1 MIDIKEIHNKQYK
14 NIFFDIFDTIVSRT
28 VQPEYTKKIWANH
41 IVKRCKLNIS
51 MIDLYQKRNRLEAS
65 IGEKNANEGHDWE
78 FCYQD
83 LLTELYQEI
92 ETDISLEEFSK
103 IATEIEVEIESN
115 VQKVDDKVLKEIK
128 RAKKEGKKIY
138 CISDMY
144 LSKEMITEI
153 FNNLEILEYF
163 DDIFISCEYLKNKKS
178 GELYSIV
185 LKKLKAK
192 PEECIM
198 IGDNE
203 HSDFTM
209 PKEKGMEALHLD
221 RSKNYK
227 KYEKFEQENTPEL
240 TLEKV
245 EKLTEKNSDNFENI
259 IFSLY
264 NFTEK
269 LYYQLLD
276 DGLDEVFFLSREG
289 EYLKKLFDEFQKNIY
304 GKKLKTNYLL
314 VSRKATY
321 LPSLKSL
328 DKEDFAGLLQ
338 QYSYIN
344 LKEFL
349 ASLNFSKEDIQSILD
364 SYRKDCQKIIE
375 KEELNE
381 NEEREMKEII
391 DGNYDQKIIYLYESK
406 LLIFLKENKTFKE
419 IYEQNRTEQNELF
432 KKYIHSM
439 TKEKRICV
447 VDVGWNGSIQD
458 NIANILGSEYTVTGY
473 LLGLVTREDPKKVA
487 KLNNK
492 QGLIFTNVP
501 EVSKNFDLYAEN
513 RSVYEILL
521 GASHGSA
528 NRYVEKGSKVEVLTF
543 EKKEEKDIY
552 KNVIS
557 KIQDTMMETFKEL
570 LKIIPNGYYDNKKLE
585 KIFNRAH
592 FKMLFLPNEEQ
603 LKFYNKIYH
612 YENFGVF
619 EFTEFNLKKK
629 LSIKYYLKE
638 NLKYFIKHK
647 AFFYDA
653 FWPVLKLCN
662 EKLYLQKALYV
673 HGRKRSLK
681 RKGVL

>member
-92 ETDISLEEFSK
+92 ETNLSLEEFSK

-144 LSKEMITEI
+144 LSKEMITKI
-153 FNNLEILEYF
+153 FNNLGILEYF

-185 LKKLKAK
+185 LKKLKAT

-209 PKEKGMEALHLD
+209 PKEQGMSAIHLD

-240 TLEKV
+240 TLEKA

-264 NFTEK
+264 SFTEK
-269 LYYQLLD
+269 LYYQLLE

-364 SYRKDCQKIIE
+364 SYRKDCEKIIE

-391 DGNYDQKIIYLYESK
+391 DGNYDQKIIHH
-406 LLIFLKENKTFKE
+406 
-419 IYEQNRTEQNELF
+419 Q
-432 KKYIHSM
+432 
-439 TKEKRICV
+439 
-447 VDVGWNGSIQD
+447 
-458 NIANILGSEYTVTGY
+458 
-473 LLGLVTREDPKKVA
+473 
-487 KLNNK
+487 
-492 QGLIFTNVP
+492 
-501 EVSKNFDLYAEN
+501 
-513 RSVYEILL
+513 
-521 GASHGSA
+521 
-528 NRYVEKGSKVEVLTF
+528 
-543 EKKEEKDIY
+543 
-552 KNVIS
+552 
-557 KIQDTMMETFKEL
+557 
-570 LKIIPNGYYDNKKLE
+570 
-585 KIFNRAH
+585 
-592 FKMLFLPNEEQ
+592 
-603 LKFYNKIYH
+603 
-612 YENFGVF
+612 
-619 EFTEFNLKKK
+619 
-629 LSIKYYLKE
+629 
-638 NLKYFIKHK
+638 
-647 AFFYDA
+647 
-653 FWPVLKLCN
+653 
-662 EKLYLQKALYV
+662 
-673 HGRKRSLK
+673 
-681 RKGVL
+681 

>member
-65 IGEKNANEGHDWE
+65 IGEKNANEGYDWE

-92 ETDISLEEFSK
+92 ETNLSLEEFSK

-209 PKEKGMEALHLD
+209 PKEKGMKAIHLD

-245 EKLTEKNSDNFENI
+245 KNLTEKNSDNFENI

-264 NFTEK
+264 SFTEE
-269 LYYQLLD
+269 LYYQLLN

-289 EYLKKLFDEFQKNIY
+289 EYLKKLFDEFQKN
-304 GKKLKTNYLL
+304 N
-314 VSRKATY
+314 
-321 LPSLKSL
+321 
-328 DKEDFAGLLQ
+328 
-338 QYSYIN
+338 
-344 LKEFL
+344 
-349 ASLNFSKEDIQSILD
+349 
-364 SYRKDCQKIIE
+364 
-375 KEELNE
+375 
-381 NEEREMKEII
+381 
-391 DGNYDQKIIYLYESK
+391 
-406 LLIFLKENKTFKE
+406 
-419 IYEQNRTEQNELF
+419 
-432 KKYIHSM
+432 
-439 TKEKRICV
+439 
-447 VDVGWNGSIQD
+447 
-458 NIANILGSEYTVTGY
+458 
-473 LLGLVTREDPKKVA
+473 
-487 KLNNK
+487 
-492 QGLIFTNVP
+492 
-501 EVSKNFDLYAEN
+501 
-513 RSVYEILL
+513 
-521 GASHGSA
+521 
-528 NRYVEKGSKVEVLTF
+528 
-543 EKKEEKDIY
+543 
-552 KNVIS
+552 
-557 KIQDTMMETFKEL
+557 
-570 LKIIPNGYYDNKKLE
+570 
-585 KIFNRAH
+585 
-592 FKMLFLPNEEQ
+592 
-603 LKFYNKIYH
+603 
-612 YENFGVF
+612 
-619 EFTEFNLKKK
+619 
-629 LSIKYYLKE
+629 
-638 NLKYFIKHK
+638 
-647 AFFYDA
+647 
-653 FWPVLKLCN
+653 
-662 EKLYLQKALYV
+662 
-673 HGRKRSLK
+673 
-681 RKGVL
+681 